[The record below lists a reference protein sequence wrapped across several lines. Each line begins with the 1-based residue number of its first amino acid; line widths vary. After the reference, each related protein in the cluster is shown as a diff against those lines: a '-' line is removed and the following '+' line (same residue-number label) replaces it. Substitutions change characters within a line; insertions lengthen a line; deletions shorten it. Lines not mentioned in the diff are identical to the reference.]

1 MVPGLCFLTLHSLNS
16 WGFTQPAAAGGG
28 KGLLPNVV
36 RAMPQ
41 VGLGILRGFA
51 ACASGCC
58 TVCCTS
64 CAQDLA
70 GWVQLPPWL
79 QNFAGGTR
87 RGWHTGCTAVLLLT
101 HPTRAPLNDWCVFIV
116 QAALTFL
123 VYETIMKHLAEAQQ
137 RPQDQKG

>member
-1 MVPGLCFLTLHSLNS
+1 MVPGLCFLTFGYLNS

-36 RAMPQ
+36 RAMPCQ
-41 VGLGILRGFA
+41 PCVLHVLCPGLGRLGA
-51 ACASGCC
+51 AAALAAEFCGGNASG
-58 TVCCTS
+58 
-64 CAQDLA
+64 L
-70 GWVQLPPWL
+70 
-79 QNFAGGTR
+79 
-87 RGWHTGCTAVLLLT
+87 HTGCTAVVLLT